1 MAGRT
6 IPLEEVLKLQERLAK
21 HYRQTERQD
30 RNVTSDKT
38 ALTKVEVA
46 GTLVRWCHVMSVII
60 FSSQDSAGPG
70 PVTEVFQATLQ
81 RFVPG
86 FMLSRGRREATPA
99 CQMSEE
105 GEQLVLQA
113 LMAARRMLELVLE
126 AERSGEVPSEEEIA
140 EVVAAS
146 QQDGQLAGNIAEKLG
161 RAALHYW
168 SQSQRY
174 LGNITV

>member
-46 GTLVRWCHVMSVII
+46 GTLVRCHVSHN

-86 FMLSRGRREATPA
+86 FMLSRERREATPV

-105 GEQLVLQA
+105 GGQLVLQA

-146 QQDGQLAGNIAEKLG
+146 QQDGQLAGKIAEKLG

-168 SQSQRY
+168 SESERY
-174 LGNITV
+174 LGNIAV

>member
-1 MAGRT
+1 M
-6 IPLEEVLKLQERLAK
+6 LF
-21 HYRQTERQD
+21 
-30 RNVTSDKT
+30 
-38 ALTKVEVA
+38 
-46 GTLVRWCHVMSVII
+46 II

-86 FMLSRGRREATPA
+86 FMLSRERREATPV

-105 GEQLVLQA
+105 GGQLVLQA

-146 QQDGQLAGNIAEKLG
+146 QQDGQLAGMVTAKLG
-161 RAALHYW
+161 RAARHYW
-168 SQSQRY
+168 
-174 LGNITV
+174 NINKLTR

>member
-1 MAGRT
+1 M
-6 IPLEEVLKLQERLAK
+6 
-21 HYRQTERQD
+21 
-30 RNVTSDKT
+30 
-38 ALTKVEVA
+38 
-46 GTLVRWCHVMSVII
+46 
-60 FSSQDSAGPG
+60 
-70 PVTEVFQATLQ
+70 TEVFQATLQ

-86 FMLSRGRREATPA
+86 FMLSRERREAAPA

-168 SQSQRY
+168 SVSERY
-174 LGNITV
+174 LGNIAV